1 MTGDPLPMG
10 PVQVFDVGIAQIWRY
25 RDAVGV
31 SAGYDKI
38 IAVVPQKCPETGEG

>member
-10 PVQVFDVGIAQIWRY
+10 PVQEFDVGIAQVWRY

-31 SAGYDKI
+31 STGYGKI
-38 IAVVPQKCPETGEG
+38 IAAVLQKGPEAGEG

>member
-1 MTGDPLPMG
+1 MTGDPLPTG
-10 PVQVFDVGIAQIWRY
+10 PVQEFDVGIAQIWRY

-38 IAVVPQKCPETGEG
+38 IAAVLQKGPEAGEG